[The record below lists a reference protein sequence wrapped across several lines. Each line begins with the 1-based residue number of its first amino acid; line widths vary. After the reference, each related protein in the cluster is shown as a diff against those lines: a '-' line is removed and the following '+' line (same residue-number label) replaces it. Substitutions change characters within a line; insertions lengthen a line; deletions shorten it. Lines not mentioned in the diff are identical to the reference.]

1 MHPNIPLLISVS
13 SGVPAADSEVL
24 EFSRVWLETK
34 EALGRASERMKRHA
48 DKRRL
53 DAPTYL
59 PGERVWLSSKYIRLK
74 IPSYKLGPRYIGP
87 FEVLRRTNDVSYK
100 LRLPASLRIPN
111 AFHVSLLK
119 PVILNRFHPTS
130 DSSPLPVS
138 ADNIFEVKDILA
150 SKKVRDKTFFL
161 IDWKGFGPEERS
173 WEPQENI
180 NAPHIL
186 KRFLSKRARMLTSG
200 ERSVVAAALMFEAA
214 RLLEERR
221 PKRKRRMWT
230 RSWLLKRSTLSHMGL
245 IRELRDNNPQDF
257 RNYLRMS
264 EESFKLI
271 LAAVTPLIQKR
282 DTPMRAAVPVDERL
296 AVTLRFLATGRS
308 LQDLRFS
315 AAVSRPLLS
324 VLIPETCEAI
334 VQSLRHYM
342 EFPKTADDW
351 KKISCDFEQLWQFP
365 NCGGAL
371 DGKHV
376 RITQPANSGSFFYNY
391 KGYFSVILMA
401 LVNANYEFVDVDVGM
416 NGRVSDGGVFDHTS
430 FGEALK
436 NNQLQLPRNEDT
448 KGNLNYVFI
457 ADEAFP
463 LHPHLLK
470 PFAQRTLT
478 AERRIF
484 NYRLSRARRVVE
496 NAFGIMANRFR
507 VFHTAIN
514 LKLQSIDFVVLACC
528 VLHNFLRRHDTSSYS
543 PPSFIDSVDPITGDI
558 VPGEWRA
565 QEENLTGLQAL
576 GSGRQAD
583 DARDCREKYCL
594 YFNGSGAV
602 PWQDRAV

>member
-1 MHPNIPLLISVS
+1 MVKLAKGAKAQGKPKKAPPPKQVDSSEDEEMEESEEELIEVPVKTPSKKATTPAKATP
-13 SGVPAADSEVL
+13 GKKAATPAKAAATPGKKRATPAAAKNGKKAKKAKKEESEEDDEESEL
-24 EFSRVWLETK
+24 FEEDKPAANKRVAKKDESEENDDK
-34 EALGRASERMKRHA
+34 DDEEEDDDNDNDDGAS
-48 DKRRL
+48 
-53 DAPTYL
+53 
-59 PGERVWLSSKYIRLK
+59 
-74 IPSYKLGPRYIGP
+74 
-87 FEVLRRTNDVSYK
+87 
-100 LRLPASLRIPN
+100 
-111 AFHVSLLK
+111 
-119 PVILNRFHPTS
+119 
-130 DSSPLPVS
+130 
-138 ADNIFEVKDILA
+138 
-150 SKKVRDKTFFL
+150 
-161 IDWKGFGPEERS
+161 
-173 WEPQENI
+173 
-180 NAPHIL
+180 
-186 KRFLSKRARMLTSG
+186 MLTSG
-200 ERSVVAAALMFEAA
+200 EKSVVAAALVFVAA

-230 RSWLLKRSTLSHMGL
+230 RSWVLKRSTLSHMGL
-245 IRELRDNNPQDF
+245 IRELRDNNPHDF

-264 EESFKLI
+264 EESFKII
-271 LAAVTPLIQKR
+271 LAAVTPLTQR
-282 DTPMRAAVPVDERL
+282 RNTPMCAAVSVEERL

-308 LQDLRFS
+308 LRDLQFS

-324 VLIPETCEAI
+324 VMIPETCEAI

-351 KKISCDFEQLWQFP
+351 KKIASDFEQLWQFP

-391 KGYFSVILMA
+391 KGYFSLILMA

-416 NGRVSDGGVFDHTS
+416 NGRVSDGGVLEHTS
-430 FGEALK
+430 FGEGLR
-436 NNQLQLPRNEDT
+436 NNQLQLPQNEDT
-448 KGNLNYVFI
+448 KGNLNFVFI

-470 PFAQRTLT
+470 SFAQRTLT
-478 AERRIF
+478 AERRIY
-484 NYRLSRARRVVE
+484 NYRLSRARCVVE

-514 LKLQSIDFVVLACC
+514 LKLPSIDLVVLACC

-543 PPSFIDSVDPITGDI
+543 PPSFIDSVDPRTGDI
-558 VPGEWRA
+558 VPGEWRT
-565 QEENLTGLQAL
+565 QEENLAGLQAL

-602 PWQDRAV
+602 PWQDHAV

>member
-1 MHPNIPLLISVS
+1 
-13 SGVPAADSEVL
+13 
-24 EFSRVWLETK
+24 
-34 EALGRASERMKRHA
+34 
-48 DKRRL
+48 
-53 DAPTYL
+53 
-59 PGERVWLSSKYIRLK
+59 
-74 IPSYKLGPRYIGP
+74 
-87 FEVLRRTNDVSYK
+87 
-100 LRLPASLRIPN
+100 
-111 AFHVSLLK
+111 
-119 PVILNRFHPTS
+119 
-130 DSSPLPVS
+130 
-138 ADNIFEVKDILA
+138 
-150 SKKVRDKTFFL
+150 
-161 IDWKGFGPEERS
+161 
-173 WEPQENI
+173 
-180 NAPHIL
+180 
-186 KRFLSKRARMLTSG
+186 MLTSG
-200 ERSVVAAALMFEAA
+200 ERSVVAAALVFEAA
-214 RLLEERR
+214 RLQEERR

-230 RSWLLKRSTLSHMGL
+230 RSWLQKRSTLSHMGL
-245 IRELRDNNPQDF
+245 IRELRDNNPHDF

-264 EESFKLI
+264 EESFKII
-271 LAAVTPLIQKR
+271 LAAVTPLIQRR

-308 LQDLRFS
+308 LQDLQFS
-315 AAVSRPLLS
+315 AAFSRPLLS
-324 VLIPETCEAI
+324 VVIPETCEAI

-351 KKISCDFEQLWQFP
+351 KRIASDFDQLWQFP

-416 NGRVSDGGVFDHTS
+416 NGRVSDGGVFEHTS
-430 FGEALK
+430 FGESLR
-436 NNQLQLPRNEDT
+436 NNQLQLPQNEDT
-448 KGNLNYVFI
+448 KANLNFVFI

-478 AERRIF
+478 AERRIY

-496 NAFGIMANRFR
+496 NAFGILANRFR

-514 LKLQSIDFVVLACC
+514 LKLPSIDFVVLACC

-543 PPSFIDSVDPITGDI
+543 PPSFIDAVDPRTGDI
-558 VPGEWRA
+558 VPGEWRT
-565 QEENLTGLQAL
+565 QPENLAALQAL

-602 PWQDRAV
+602 PWQDHAV